1 MPSLYALAGTKGGP
15 RTNRQQKMRKTFQ
28 GFCAVSLEHTSRV
41 VVGIF
46 FSLSWCTRPG
56 RGIFYYKKGRHLF
69 IIPAHRTTLPRD
81 LVEGEGSDRHRG
93 ARGCCECRG
102 GDILRGARWDTAATS
117 KRETMYMCERQQVA
131 NTPRLRPS
139 RGKLFISLRVFSLS
153 LFLAWHSRTSNRP
166 VVNTFMEIIHP
177 AATKFKFK
185 QNREKETNESRGDYA
200 KH

>member
-1 MPSLYALAGTKGGP
+1 MPSLYALAGTKGGL

-46 FSLSWCTRPG
+46 FSLSWFTRPG

-81 LVEGEGSDRHRG
+81 LVEGEGSDRRRG
-93 ARGCCECRG
+93 ARGCCEYRG

-117 KRETMYMCERQQVA
+117 KRVTMYLCERQQVA

-139 RGKLFISLRVFSLS
+139 RGKLFISCVFSLS
-153 LFLAWHSRTSNRP
+153 LSFLPGILAHQT
-166 VVNTFMEIIHP
+166 
-177 AATKFKFK
+177 
-185 QNREKETNESRGDYA
+185 DLL
-200 KH
+200 

>member
-1 MPSLYALAGTKGGP
+1 
-15 RTNRQQKMRKTFQ
+15 
-28 GFCAVSLEHTSRV
+28 
-41 VVGIF
+41 
-46 FSLSWCTRPG
+46 
-56 RGIFYYKKGRHLF
+56 
-69 IIPAHRTTLPRD
+69 
-81 LVEGEGSDRHRG
+81 
-93 ARGCCECRG
+93 
-102 GDILRGARWDTAATS
+102 
-117 KRETMYMCERQQVA
+117 MYMCERQQVA

-139 RGKLFISLRVFSLS
+139 RGKLFISLRVFSLSLS